1 MDVLYRGIEG
11 LEKVKLVPLI
21 PLRNRSN
28 IVYLRT
34 AEMNHLTEDDFRVNG
49 IRVNISG
56 SKIRVGIHFYNN
68 ENDLQSLIDYLKIFS
83 AKRDKLAS
91 VPVII

>member
-11 LEKVKLVPLI
+11 LENVKLVPSI
-21 PLRNRSN
+21 PLHNRSN
-28 IVYLRT
+28 IVYLRVVET
-34 AEMNHLTEDDFRVNG
+34 NNLTEDDFRANG

-68 ENDLQSLIDYLKIFS
+68 ESDLQSLIDYLKIFS
-83 AKRDKLAS
+83 AKNRDK
-91 VPVII
+91 